1 MRTTNIKKARAL
13 ANSLYQKC
21 NEGASYNSKFDSPK
35 WGYMVSLKD
44 GPVFDTITGVD
55 TGKVTAFIEEN
66 LPSMDFPLFYFGVWI
81 DSETGKV
88 YFDLA
93 EQFANLDNARG
104 AAQARDQIAIYDVDN
119 KEDIRI

>member
-1 MRTTNIKKARAL
+1 MDTTNIKKARAL

-21 NEGASYNSKFDSPK
+21 NEGKSYNSQFDSPK
-35 WGYMVSLKD
+35 WGFMVSLKD
-44 GPVFDTITGVD
+44 GPVFDSVTDVD
-55 TGKVTAFIEEN
+55 TGKVIAFIEEN
-66 LPSMDFPLFYFGVWI
+66 LPSMDFPLFYFGVWK

-88 YFDLA
+88 HFDLV

-104 AAQARDQIAIYDVDN
+104 AAQARGQVAIYDVDN

>member
-1 MRTTNIKKARAL
+1 MKATKNKTARTL
-13 ANSLYQKC
+13 ANSLYQRC

-55 TGKVTAFIEEN
+55 TGRVTAFIKEN
-66 LPSMDFPLFYFGVWI
+66 LPSMDFPLFFFGVWI

-88 YFDLA
+88 HFDLS
-93 EQFANLDNARG
+93 EQFANRSNARH
-104 AAQARDQIAIYDVDN
+104 AAYERNQIAIYDVEN
-119 KEDIRI
+119 AKEIRL